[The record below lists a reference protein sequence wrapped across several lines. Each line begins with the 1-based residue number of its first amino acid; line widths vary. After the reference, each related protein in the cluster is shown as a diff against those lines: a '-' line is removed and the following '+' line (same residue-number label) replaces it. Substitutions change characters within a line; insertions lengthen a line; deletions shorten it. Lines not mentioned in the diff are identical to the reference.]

1 MIFDHLF
8 SPMSNKLQHL
18 QELQHELFGSLEGS
32 ELYTVHGLMAN
43 MTQIQKE
50 EFLYA
55 YQENRKKP
63 LIATLLAVFGG
74 IYGLHRFYLGQTGMG
89 VAYFFTGGL
98 LMVGWIRDM
107 FRAGRMA
114 REINQEIALK
124 IAGQIGILSLGRNTQ
139 SNSPIQSPEHAA
151 LEVARKSKGI
161 VTTPLMALESGLSI
175 AEAEIILNELS
186 IRGICRTELADD
198 GRIEYHFRDFMAH

>member
-1 MIFDHLF
+1 
-8 SPMSNKLQHL
+8 MSNKLQHL
-18 QELQHELFGSLEGS
+18 QNLQQELFASLEGS
-32 ELYTVHGLMAN
+32 ELYTVHGLIAN
-43 MTQIQKE
+43 MTPAQKE

-74 IYGLHRFYLGQTGMG
+74 VYGLHRFYLGQTGMG

-114 REINQEIALK
+114 REVNQELALK
-124 IAGQIGILSLGRNTQ
+124 IAGQIGILSMG
-139 SNSPIQSPEHAA
+139 NSSYTAVPNPERLA

-161 VTTPLMALESGLSI
+161 VTVTVMALESGLSI
-175 AEAEIILNELS
+175 AEAETILNELS
-186 IRGICRTELADD
+186 VRGICRTELTED

>member
-1 MIFDHLF
+1 
-8 SPMSNKLQHL
+8 MSNKLQHL
-18 QELQHELFGSLEGS
+18 QEIQHELFGSLEGS

-43 MTQIQKE
+43 MTPIQKE

-55 YQENRKKP
+55 YRENRKKP
-63 LIATLLAVFGG
+63 LISTLLAVFGG
-74 IYGLHRFYLGQTGMG
+74 LYGLHRFYLGQTGMG

-114 REINQEIALK
+114 REVNQEIALK
-124 IAGQIGILSLGRNTQ
+124 LAGQIGILSLGRNDRNDMNVPT
-139 SNSPIQSPEHAA
+139 PERAA

-161 VTTPLMALESGLSI
+161 VTTSLMALESRLSI
-175 AEAEIILNELS
+175 AEAETILNELS
-186 IRGICRTELADD
+186 VRGICRTEIAED
-198 GRIEYHFRDFMAH
+198 GRIEYHFRDFMVH